1 MFVIRSQITR
11 DYYLR
16 KLKNLFNHINLD
28 LDKTMEE
35 KRRDYGKSYL
45 NCIKAIKLIN
55 YLFIY
60 FLYFDPII
68 IYYIKL
74 KYLRNQESIY

>member
-1 MFVIRSQITR
+1 MYRNKQENKKLKSIVYSLFVFVIRSQITR

-35 KRRDYGKSYL
+35 KRRDYG
-45 NCIKAIKLIN
+45 NHT
-55 YLFIY
+55 
-60 FLYFDPII
+60 
-68 IYYIKL
+68 
-74 KYLRNQESIY
+74 